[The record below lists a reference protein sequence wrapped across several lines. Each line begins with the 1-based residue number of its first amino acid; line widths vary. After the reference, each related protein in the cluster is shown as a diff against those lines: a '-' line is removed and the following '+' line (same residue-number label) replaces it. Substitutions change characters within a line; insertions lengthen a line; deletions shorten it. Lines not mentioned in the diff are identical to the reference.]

1 MLLFSL
7 LKFAAMLVGVQGNG
21 YDINEAQRSVYLSG
35 AAYCG
40 KDNYKSMQLTGPAS
54 GFVVEDILYDIKTDL
69 QGYVGYMKNYKNIYV
84 VLRGSSSV
92 INWLDDFEIRL
103 VPYNTFPE
111 CNCKVHNGFYKSALG
126 VKDKTISTVK
136 LLKKRFPTYNVVV
149 TGHSYGAACGQL
161 LAMELQKEGID
172 VDVYDFGQ
180 PRVGNKIYA
189 DFVNTVIHD
198 HWRFVHNKD
207 TVPHV
212 PFESMGYLH
221 SCREIF
227 EDANGKMK
235 TCSEVNCED
244 PNCGEQYKFVDT
256 NTEDHSYYL
265 GHRVDCEHSIVSS
278 TTLSQ
283 IVHIVMLFTSNT

>member
-1 MLLFSL
+1 MFRLLGFISIL
-7 LKFAAMLVGVQGNG
+7 LGVQGNG
-21 YDINEAQRSVYLSG
+21 YDIYEAQRSVYLSG

-40 KDNYKSMQLTGPAS
+40 KENYKTMQLDGPAS

-69 QGYVGYMKNYKNIYV
+69 QGYVGYMKDYKNIYV

-92 INWLDDFEIRL
+92 MNWLDDFEIKL

-126 VKDKTISTVK
+126 VKNKTVATVK
-136 LLKKRFPTYNVVV
+136 LLKQRFPKYNVIV

-161 LAMELQKEGID
+161 LAMELEKEGIN

-180 PRVGNKIYA
+180 PRVGNKMYA
-189 DFVNTVIHD
+189 DFVNTVIQD

-212 PFESMGYLH
+212 PIESMGYLH
-221 SCREIF
+221 SCREVF
-227 EDANGKMK
+227 EGADGNLK

-244 PNCGEQYKFVDT
+244 PTCGEQYKLVET

-265 GHRVDCEHSIVSS
+265 GHRVDCEQSTKTSFTFNEIASILNVY
-278 TTLSQ
+278 L
-283 IVHIVMLFTSNT
+283 